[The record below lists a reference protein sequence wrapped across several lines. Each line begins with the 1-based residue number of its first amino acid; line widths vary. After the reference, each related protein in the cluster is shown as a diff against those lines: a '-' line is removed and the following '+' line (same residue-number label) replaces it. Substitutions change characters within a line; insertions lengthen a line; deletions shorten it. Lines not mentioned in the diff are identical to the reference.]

1 MDVAIV
7 DKRADEKTIY
17 SLEKAG
23 LYVIPTT
30 VINGLYDSVATHAD
44 MQIHY
49 LGSNKFI
56 CAPETFLHYKKLLP
70 DEFTLL
76 TGSVQV
82 GSEYPHDI
90 AYNAAALKDFVI
102 CNAAYTAIEILSEY
116 KCMNKNILNVKQGYS
131 KCNTAIVTGN
141 SIITSDIGIYKKSVE
156 NEINVLKITSGNIK
170 LRGME
175 YGFIGG
181 ATGLIAENV
190 LGVNG
195 NIHTHI
201 DSDEIKTFCS
211 KRNVEIVPLKDGI
224 LEDIGTII
232 TNIHL

>member
-1 MDVAIV
+1 
-7 DKRADEKTIY
+7 
-17 SLEKAG
+17 
-23 LYVIPTT
+23 
-30 VINGLYDSVATHAD
+30 
-44 MQIHY
+44 
-49 LGSNKFI
+49 
-56 CAPETFLHYKKLLP
+56 
-70 DEFTLL
+70 
-76 TGSVQV
+76 
-82 GSEYPHDI
+82 
-90 AYNAAALKDFVI
+90 
-102 CNAAYTAIEILSEY
+102 
-116 KCMNKNILNVKQGYS
+116 MNKNILNVRQGYS
-131 KCNTAIVTGN
+131 KCSTAIVTGN
-141 SIITSDIGIYKKSVE
+141 AVITADTGIYKTSVD
-156 NEINVLKITSGNIK
+156 NGIDALKITSGNIK

>member
-1 MDVAIV
+1 MNVAIV

-30 VINGLYDSVATHAD
+30 VIKGLYDAVATHAD

-90 AYNAAALKDFVI
+90 SYNAAVLNDFVI

-116 KCMNKNILNVKQGYS
+116 KCMNKNILNVRQGYS
-131 KCNTAIVTGN
+131 KCSTAIVTGN
-141 SIITSDIGIYKKSVE
+141 AVITADTGIYKTSVD
-156 NEINVLKITSGNIK
+156 NGIDALKITSGNIK

-195 NIHTHI
+195 NIYTHI
-201 DSDEIKTFCS
+201 DSDNIKAFCN
-211 KRNVEIVPLKDGI
+211 KHNVELVPLKDGI

-232 TNIHL
+232 TNIQS

>member
-1 MDVAIV
+1 MNVAIV

-30 VINGLYDSVATHAD
+30 VITGLYDAVATHAD

-90 AYNAAALKDFVI
+90 AYNAAVLNDFVI

-116 KCMNKNILNVKQGYS
+116 KCMNKNILNVRQGYS
-131 KCNTAIVTGN
+131 KCSTAIVTGN
-141 SIITSDIGIYKKSVE
+141 AVITADTGIYKTSVD
-156 NEINVLKITSGNIK
+156 NGIDALKITSGNIK

-195 NIHTHI
+195 NIYTHI
-201 DSDEIKTFCS
+201 DSDNIKAFCN
-211 KRNVEIVPLKDGI
+211 KHNVELVPLKDGI

-232 TNIHL
+232 TNIQS

>member
-90 AYNAAALKDFVI
+90 SYNAAVLNDFVI

-116 KCMNKNILNVKQGYS
+116 KCMNKNILNVRQGYS
-131 KCNTAIVTGN
+131 KCSTAIVTGN
-141 SIITSDIGIYKKSVE
+141 AVITADTGIYKTSVD
-156 NEINVLKITSGNIK
+156 NGIDALKITSGNIK

-195 NIHTHI
+195 NIYTHI
-201 DSDEIKTFCS
+201 DSDNIKAFCN
-211 KRNVEIVPLKDGI
+211 KHNVELVPLKDGI

-232 TNIHL
+232 TNIQS